1 VHRACFFSQIR
12 QHTVLSLT
20 LVTVVHTSRYGR
32 TTRDYYPDCLRN
44 TRYETLT
51 LCFTHRKAEGG
62 KYLCP
67 SRRFPKGTAQPVL
80 LEESHV
86 APVKMVK
93 FAPGEASFGLNNG
106 PAGGPT
112 IDGLVTASA
121 DGQIRGWTLDP
132 RPICLMRAGLRT
144 GAVPLCVAVTSLT
157 TITGWDDG
165 HVRCHDNKTGE
176 LMWTLPDAHVGGVTA
191 IGVAV
196 GGHFFVTGGV
206 KGEVRVWDS
215 RSRRLISTLK
225 EHCAAVIGVEALGDD
240 VHIVS
245 ASRDRSIITWDLIRE
260 RRVAQHKQRVGSINA
275 FELSRA
281 DGPNST
287 RMVSVGQDRSL
298 SFWDLMQ
305 DKALQV
311 VPGAHAQECTCASLS
326 PHGVLATG
334 SKDQSVKVRVAFPKS
349 RRLFQSPL

>member
-1 VHRACFFSQIR
+1 
-12 QHTVLSLT
+12 
-20 LVTVVHTSRYGR
+20 
-32 TTRDYYPDCLRN
+32 
-44 TRYETLT
+44 
-51 LCFTHRKAEGG
+51 
-62 KYLCP
+62 LCP

-112 IDGLVTASA
+112 IHGLVTASA

-157 TITGWDDG
+157 TMTGWDDG

-349 RRLFQSPL
+349 RRLFQAPL